1 MEENT
6 DNPSK
11 IEETPIANESVPA
24 EPTKKKVLLK
34 ERYEIDFN
42 APLEWLNNNGG
53 TAFRV
58 SDRIDSRRELFALVC
73 GSETCP
79 RSSFLPY
86 LKSIDHPNILKLVE
100 YGIIFAPTEKRNT
113 VVLIYVIPQGG
124 RVLDHLEE
132 VGYKTNPQK
141 LKQVIL
147 SLISASEVL
156 KGYGITHRAIRPENL
171 YFKSKDYNEIMLGDC
186 LAAFP
191 GYYQPAAYETIE
203 SLMAMTSGRGNG
215 SEKNDIYAIAA
226 SCIRLLSNKEPM
238 AGLSTAEIIRI
249 KLKKGSYNALTADEK
264 ISTGLVNLL
273 KGMLADTPSLR
284 WSFIQTYNFIEGKS
298 PYLQNTSLVER
309 PKRALVINNEKCYT
323 SKEVAYNLYL
333 NPNDAW
339 ELIKSGK
346 LLEWVKNGLENE
358 DIYNQLDKIITQ
370 ISEGDNRDITI
381 AQIGII
387 LDPLAPIHIRDISV
401 FPDGAPK
408 AIFYCLKNNIN
419 INNFYDLFNS
429 DLIRSWYI
437 KQEDIRSPSN
447 LSEQKI
453 NINRKDIGYG
463 IDRIIYD
470 FDEDLPCLSPLV
482 GDEYVN
488 NATRVLKAL
497 DNNYANIKGDVKP
510 YDKNLVAFLRSKLGK
525 KIDGIILDLNSNK
538 ESLQISA
545 IIRLY
550 ADMQKKYG
558 PAQLANLGQWLA
570 SISKPVI
577 ESYHNLKIQ
586 KKIEK
591 DLVKVSKSGKII
603 EIYQALEDEETKKE
617 DLELYQKVKKE
628 IIALINEKNKILT
641 QSNKMIEEAQE
652 NALKFTGILAVMTMI
667 VSFTYNLIQWISQ

>member
-6 DNPSK
+6 NTPSQ
-11 IEETPIANESVPA
+11 IEETPIANESVST
-24 EPTKKKVLLK
+24 ETSKKKVLLK

-42 APLEWLNNNGG
+42 APIEWLNNNGG
-53 TAFRV
+53 TAYRV
-58 SDRIDSRRELFALVC
+58 ADRIDSRRELFALVC

-86 LKSIDHPNILKLVE
+86 LKSIDHPNILKLIE
-100 YGIIFAPTEKRNT
+100 YGIIFTPVEKRNT
-113 VVLIYVIPQGG
+113 IALIYSIPQGG
-124 RVLDHLEE
+124 KVLDHLEE
-132 VGYKTNPQK
+132 AGYRTNQQK

-147 SLISASEVL
+147 NLISAVEVL

-171 YFKSKDYNEIMLGDC
+171 YFKSKEYNEVVLGDC

-191 GYYQPAAYETIE
+191 GYYQPAAYEPIE
-203 SLMAMTSGRGNG
+203 SLMAMPSGRGNG
-215 SEKNDIYAIAA
+215 TEKNDIYSIGAT
-226 SCIRLLSNKEPM
+226 CIRLLSSKEPM
-238 AGLSTAEIIRI
+238 SGMSIAEIIRI
-249 KLKKGSYNALTADEK
+249 KLKKGSYNALAAEEK
-264 ISTGLVNLL
+264 ISTGLVNML
-273 KGMLADTPSLR
+273 KGMVTDLPNLR
-284 WSFIQTYNFIEGKS
+284 WTFIQTYNFIEGKS
-298 PYLQNTSLVER
+298 PYLQNSNLVER
-309 PKRALVINNEKCYT
+309 PKRALNINNEKCYT
-323 SKEVAYNLYL
+323 AKEVAYNLYL

-358 DIYNQLDKIITQ
+358 DIYNRLDKIITQ
-370 ISEGDNRDITI
+370 ISEEDNRDVII
-381 AQIGII
+381 AQIGIL
-387 LDPLAPIHIRDISV
+387 LDPTAPIHIRDISV

-408 AIFYCLKNNIN
+408 AIYYCLKNNIN

-429 DLIRSWYI
+429 DLIRSWYVE
-437 KQEDIRSPSN
+437 QEDVRSPSN

-463 IDRIIYD
+463 LDRIIYD
-470 FDEDLPCLSPLV
+470 FDEDLPCLSPLI
-482 GDEYVN
+482 GDEYIN

-497 DNNYANIKGDVKP
+497 DNNYSNIKGDVKP
-510 YDKNLVAFLRSKLGK
+510 YDRNLIAFLRSRLGK
-525 KIDGIILDLNSNK
+525 KIDGIILDLNANK

-558 PAQLANLGQWLA
+558 PAQLVNLGQWLA

-628 IIALINEKNKILT
+628 IIALISEKNKILT
-641 QSNKMIEEAQE
+641 QSNKLIDEARE